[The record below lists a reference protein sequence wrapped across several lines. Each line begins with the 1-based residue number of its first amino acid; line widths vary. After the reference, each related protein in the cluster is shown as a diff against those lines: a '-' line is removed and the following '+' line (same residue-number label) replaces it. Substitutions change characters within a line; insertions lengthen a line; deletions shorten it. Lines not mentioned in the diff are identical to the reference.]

1 MFTVVKHLNTATTQI
16 KDSGQC
22 RIDVNLTQ
30 LQKYQLKFHVS
41 VRVDV
46 NLTQKQQPQIKIHD
60 SARVVINRP
69 NINNPN

>member
-46 NLTQKQQPQIKIHD
+46 NLTRKQQP
-60 SARVVINRP
+60 
-69 NINNPN
+69 